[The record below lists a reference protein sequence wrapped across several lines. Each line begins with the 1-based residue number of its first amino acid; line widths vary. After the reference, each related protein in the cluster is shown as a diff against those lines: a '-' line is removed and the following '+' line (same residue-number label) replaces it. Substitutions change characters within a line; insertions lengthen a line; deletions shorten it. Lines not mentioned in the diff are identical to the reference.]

1 MRNMM
6 EKKLKLIKLKKVR
19 NKDLVRL
26 HFLKM
31 DYQLLIFEPP
41 TIKNILLVSKEQ
53 RMILRVKNLTKK
65 KVKAGVLEKK
75 KKSKKKKMKKKKKNK
90 ESL

>member
-19 NKDLVRL
+19 NKALVRL

>member
-1 MRNMM
+1 M

-19 NKDLVRL
+19 NKALVRL

-65 KVKAGVLEKK
+65 KVKVGVLE
-75 KKSKKKKMKKKKKNK
+75 KKKNK

>member
-19 NKDLVRL
+19 NKALVRL

-31 DYQLLIFEPP
+31 DYQLLIFEQP

-75 KKSKKKKMKKKKKNK
+75 KKSKKKKMKKKKNK